1 MSYLIPSDCSVT
13 SIAFVPPGELSRKV
27 VKRSNA
33 RVTFKYPSWKMQASL
48 QCESENE
55 RNCMLYLDMSPHVI
69 SFRPQPCEIQYV
81 MNGQDHVH
89 YPDFHVETNGGQHL
103 IEVKTLSGLDQH
115 IRDRSDLLTKLL
127 PNHGFQYHVVIAE
140 LIDNPVFLSNA
151 WYIKRNGKIQ
161 MPMLAREQL
170 RRLFQSMGGIPW
182 RSLQSTPDN
191 PYLNQYICQ
200 LIMEGLLL
208 VDLTKP
214 ITAETLVAWVNYQ
227 HAEGEGTWASLIS
240 KKVQ

>member
-1 MSYLIPSDCSVT
+1 MSHLKSGSSVM
-13 SIAFVPPGELSRKV
+13 SIAFAPPGELSRKV

-33 RVTFKYPSWKMQASL
+33 RVTFKYPSWKMQTSL

-170 RRLFQSMGGIPW
+170 RQLFQSMGGIPW
-182 RSLQSTPDN
+182 RSLQSNPEN
-191 PYLNQYICQ
+191 PYLNQYVCQ
-200 LIMEGLLL
+200 LILEGLL
-208 VDLTKP
+208 VIDLTNP
-214 ITAETLVAWVNYQ
+214 ITADTLVTWAS
-227 HAEGEGTWASLIS
+227 HPHLEGEGTWASLIS

>member
-1 MSYLIPSDCSVT
+1 MSHLTSGCSVT
-13 SIAFVPPGELSRKV
+13 SIAFAPPGELIRKV

-33 RVTFKYPSWKMQASL
+33 RVTFKYPSWKMQTSL

-55 RNCMLYLDMSPHVI
+55 RNCMLYLDMSPNVI
-69 SFRPQPCEIQYV
+69 SFRPQPCVIDYV
-81 MNGQDHVH
+81 MHGQMHVH
-89 YPDFHVETNGGQHL
+89 YPDFFVETHSGQHL

-140 LIDNPVFLSNA
+140 FIDSPTFLSNS

-161 MPMLAREQL
+161 LPPLAREQL
-170 RRLFQSMGGIPW
+170 RQLFQSMGGIPW
-182 RSLQSTPDN
+182 RSLQSTPEN
-191 PYLNQYICQ
+191 PYLNQYVCQ
-200 LIMEGLLL
+200 LILEGLL
-208 VDLTKP
+208 VIDLTKP
-214 ITAETLVAWVNYQ
+214 ITAETLVTWAHHQNT
-227 HAEGEGTWASLIS
+227 EGEGTWASLIS

>member
-1 MSYLIPSDCSVT
+1 MSHLTSGYSVT
-13 SIAFVPPGELSRKV
+13 SIAFAPPGELIRKV

-33 RVTFKYPSWKMQASL
+33 RVTFKYPSWKMQTSL

-69 SFRPQPCEIQYV
+69 GFRPQPCVIDYV
-81 MNGQDHVH
+81 MYGKAHVH
-89 YPDFHVETNGGQHL
+89 YPDFFVETHSGRHL

-140 LIDNPVFLSNA
+140 LIDNSVFLSNA

-170 RRLFQSMGGIPW
+170 RQLFQSMGGITW
-182 RSLQSTPDN
+182 RSLQSNPEN
-191 PYLNQYICQ
+191 PYLNQYVCQ
-200 LIMEGLLL
+200 LILEGLL
-208 VDLTKP
+208 VIDLTNP
-214 ITAETLVAWVNYQ
+214 ITAETLVTWANHP

>member
-13 SIAFVPPGELSRKV
+13 SIAFAPPGELSRKV

-33 RVTFKYPSWKMQASL
+33 RVTFKYPSWKMQTSL

-182 RSLQSTPDN
+182 RSLQSTSEN
-191 PYLNQYICQ
+191 PYLNQYVCQ
-200 LIMEGLLL
+200 LILEGLLV

>member
-1 MSYLIPSDCSVT
+1 MSHLKSGSSVM
-13 SIAFVPPGELSRKV
+13 SIAFAPPGELIRKV

-33 RVTFKYPSWKMQASL
+33 RVTFKYPSWKMQTSL

-69 SFRPQPCEIQYV
+69 SFRPQPCVIGYV
-81 MNGQDHVH
+81 MHGQAHVH
-89 YPDFHVETNGGQHL
+89 YPDFYVETHCGQHL
-103 IEVKTLSGLDQH
+103 IEVKTSSGLDQH

-127 PNHGFQYHVVIAE
+127 PNHGFQYHVVIAD

-161 MPMLAREQL
+161 MPMLAHEQL

-182 RSLQSTPDN
+182 RSLQSTPEN
-191 PYLNQYICQ
+191 PYLNQYVCQ
-200 LIMEGLLL
+200 LILEGLL
-208 VDLTKP
+208 VIDLTNP
-214 ITAETLVAWVNYQ
+214 ITADTLVAWANHQ
-227 HAEGEGTWASLIS
+227 NTEGEGTWASLIS

>member
-13 SIAFVPPGELSRKV
+13 SIAFAPPGELSRKV

-33 RVTFKYPSWKMQASL
+33 RVTFKYPSWKMQTSL

-69 SFRPQPCEIQYV
+69 SFRPQPCVIDYV
-81 MNGQDHVH
+81 MHGQAHAH
-89 YPDFHVETNGGQHL
+89 YPDFYVETHSGQYL
-103 IEVKTLSGLDQH
+103 IEVKTSSGLDQH

-127 PNHGFQYHVVIAE
+127 PNYGFQYHVVIAE

-182 RSLQSTPDN
+182 RSLQSTSEN
-191 PYLNQYICQ
+191 PYLNQYVCQ
-200 LIMEGLLL
+200 LILEGLLV

>member
-13 SIAFVPPGELSRKV
+13 SIAFAPPGELSRKV

-33 RVTFKYPSWKMQASL
+33 RVTFKYPSWKMQTSL

-127 PNHGFQYHVVIAE
+127 PNHGFQYHLVIAE

-182 RSLQSTPDN
+182 RSLQSTSEN
-191 PYLNQYICQ
+191 PYLNQYVCQ
-200 LIMEGLLL
+200 LILEGLLV

>member
-1 MSYLIPSDCSVT
+1 MSYLASTGYSVT
-13 SIAFVPPGELSRKV
+13 SITFPPPGELSRKV

-33 RVTFKYPSWKMQASL
+33 RVTFKYPSWKMQSSL

-55 RNCMLYLDMSPHVI
+55 RNCMLYLDMSPNVLR
-69 SFRPQPCEIQYV
+69 FRPQPCEIKYV
-81 MNGQDHVH
+81 MNGQDHAH
-89 YPDFHVETNGGQHL
+89 YPDIYVETRDGSHL
-103 IEVKTLSGLDQH
+103 IEVKTLLGLNQH

-140 LIDNPVFLSNA
+140 LIDNPTFLSNA

-161 MPMLAREQL
+161 LPPLAREQL
-170 RRLFQSMGGIPW
+170 RQLFQSMGGIPW
-182 RSLQSTPDN
+182 RSLRSTPEN
-191 PYLNQYICQ
+191 PYLNQYVCQ
-200 LIMEGLLL
+200 LILEGLLV

-214 ITAETLVAWVNYQ
+214 ITAETLVTWANHQ
-227 HAEGEGTWASLIS
+227 NTEGEGTWASLIS